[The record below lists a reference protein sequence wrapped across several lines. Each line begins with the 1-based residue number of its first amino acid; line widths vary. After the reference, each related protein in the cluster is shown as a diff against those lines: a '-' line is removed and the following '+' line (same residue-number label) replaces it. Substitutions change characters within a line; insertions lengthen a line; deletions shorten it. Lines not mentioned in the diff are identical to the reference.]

1 MLKKHSRKFQVNQKY
16 RHTTK
21 RNKKNKLNASA
32 IHPLSVG
39 VACCPQTQRGEE
51 MEEKVN
57 EKVIIISAKDLIKE
71 KCIISYIESLTAEDM
86 VSLVIEDP
94 DRRLKG
100 ISKETRFGRTI
111 LKRRWRG
118 LLTVTGWSLVR
129 CIWQNISMTWT
140 QTNCGYIFRQLLTGR
155 RCFFRMQEK
164 A

>member
-1 MLKKHSRKFQVNQKY
+1 MNILSTSEGLTVFNGSAYRQIEKQEDKKWEFLWTALILTNERLSRKRNVFTKQSQKVSCRIQNLKKHSRKFQVNQKY
-16 RHTTK
+16 KHTTK

-86 VSLVIEDP
+86 VSLC
-94 DRRLKG
+94 RQFSH
-100 ISKETRFGRTI
+100 ISI
-111 LKRRWRG
+111 
-118 LLTVTGWSLVR
+118 
-129 CIWQNISMTWT
+129 
-140 QTNCGYIFRQLLTGR
+140 
-155 RCFFRMQEK
+155 
-164 A
+164 